1 MLIDKYLLKL
11 QNITYKNNNFY
22 IKKEDCINL
31 DVNKFIDNY
40 KIQDHDM
47 VDHQNKI
54 IIDNLFVI
62 DTLHS
67 CYAHAL
73 IDCIFTYWWSL
84 NDINCTENIIIF
96 IRKKEV
102 LL

>member
-40 KIQDHDM
+40 KIQDHDI

-67 CYAHAL
+67 SYAHAL
-73 IDCIFTYWWSL
+73 IDCIFP
-84 NDINCTENIIIF
+84 
-96 IRKKEV
+96 
-102 LL
+102 